1 MGDSVKQQRSK
12 IRFASNEIASTD
24 YPIRIDV
31 PSNIHLQ
38 ITDLKFSKSVN
49 CDNTSE
55 LRHNGFL
62 QQYDDDIYFNMGEAT
77 DLKYTSLSSILSS
90 DCVESTYLI
99 AIISA
104 TVILILILSIVA
116 VAIFYRFWMKRQP
129 KPQLNMVIPDGKTY
143 RETQIMIQI
152 ENAGLLKTNL

>member
-1 MGDSVKQQRSK
+1 MK

-24 YPIRIDV
+24 YPIRFDV
-31 PSNIHLQ
+31 PSNINLQ
-38 ITDLKFSKSVN
+38 IIDLKFSKNVD
-49 CDNTSE
+49 CDKTDE
-55 LRHNGFL
+55 LKHNGFL
-62 QQYDDDIYFNMGEAT
+62 QEYADNIYFNMGDAS
-77 DLKYTSLSSILSS
+77 DLKYTSLSKILSGE
-90 DCVESTYLI
+90 CAESTYII

-104 TVILILILSIVA
+104 AVIFTLILSIVA

-129 KPQLNMVIPDGKTY
+129 KPQLSMVIPDGKTY